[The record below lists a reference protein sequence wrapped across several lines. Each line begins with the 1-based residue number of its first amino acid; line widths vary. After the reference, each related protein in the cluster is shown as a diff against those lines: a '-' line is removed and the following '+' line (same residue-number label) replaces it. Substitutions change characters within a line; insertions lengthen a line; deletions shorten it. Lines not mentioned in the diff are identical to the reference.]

1 VASNQ
6 HQPISLSLSL
16 SPLYINLSTPFK
28 ASGLNLNPALTNSHS
43 LILSYIFI
51 HFWVPFSLWNETK
64 QKTKQGAG
72 KKKKKKKKR
81 EKKKKK
87 RKEAEEL
94 AASS

>member
-64 QKTKQGAG
+64 QGAG